1 MDSWMHLRNITNED
15 AIKNRT
21 LNDFTPCQYYDQLN
35 KGMLASHT
43 IFNYANFL
51 IFLRRSVSNV
61 KKPLLNYR
69 SLLILD
75 EGHQIENQIVDDVEI
90 TIAKKT
96 LQRYIPST
104 NLLDDSNLD
113 YESDLETE
121 WVALLDSLYTQL
133 DISIESVLTGE
144 TKTDAKQYSQRLGDT
159 IRWIKENPR
168 NWVVSEIVYDEVD
181 KQAALNIACKKTKTK
196 N

>member
-1 MDSWMHLRNITNED
+1 MHLRNITNKE
-15 AIKNRT
+15 AIENRT

-51 IFLRRSVSNV
+51 IFLRRSGPNA
-61 KKPLLNYR
+61 KKPVLRYR
-69 SLLILD
+69 DLLILD

-104 NLLDDSNLD
+104 NLLDEL
-113 YESDLETE
+113 ES
-121 WVALLDSLYTQL
+121 
-133 DISIESVLTGE
+133 
-144 TKTDAKQYSQRLGDT
+144 
-159 IRWIKENPR
+159 
-168 NWVVSEIVYDEVD
+168 
-181 KQAALNIACKKTKTK
+181 
-196 N
+196 

>member
-1 MDSWMHLRNITNED
+1 MHLKNITNKE
-15 AIKNRT
+15 AIENRT

-51 IFLRRSVSNV
+51 IFLRRSGPNA
-61 KKPLLNYR
+61 KKRVLGYR
-69 SLLILD
+69 DLLILD

-96 LQRYIPST
+96 LQRYIPLT
-104 NLLDDSNLD
+104 NLDQLFENENSNSNLD
-113 YESDLETE
+113 YESDIETE

-133 DISIESVLTGE
+133 DISIENVLSGE
-144 TKTDAKQYSQRLGDT
+144 IKTDAKQYSQRLGDT

-168 NWVVSEIVYDEVD
+168 NWIVSEIVYEDEEGGQGQGH
-181 KQAALNIACKKTKTK
+181 KIRH
-196 N
+196 